1 MVDVGVEEDEGRNG
15 HPLPV
20 SSEPEAV
27 GGAQHVFKL
36 WRGLSSLFK
45 MLHKGGGGVKA
56 TQPGKSHKM
65 AENVP
70 I

>member
-1 MVDVGVEEDEGRNG
+1 M
-15 HPLPV
+15 PV
-20 SSEPEAV
+20 SCEPEAV
-27 GGAQHVFKL
+27 GGAQHVFML

-45 MLHKGGGGVKA
+45 KLHKGGGGVKA

-70 I
+70 VLQTLFFINHICLS

>member
-1 MVDVGVEEDEGRNG
+1 MGVEEEEGRKG
-15 HPLPV
+15 HPV
-20 SSEPEAV
+20 RVFSEPEAV
-27 GGAQHVFKL
+27 GGAQHVFTL

-45 MLHKGGGGVKA
+45 KKKIHKGGGGVKA
-56 TQPGKSHKM
+56 IQPGKSHKM